1 MPTQLNTSADPAPVF
16 KPFVWVAPRLQGA
29 AYDQLADARDI
40 AAGVAIALQMVE
52 STQLE
57 VENGDAPL
65 LGERE
70 SSALMRMSI
79 ASMNLLRDRI
89 DQQFEYMNKTGQ
101 AASATQQGD
110 GA

>member
-1 MPTQLNTSADPAPVF
+1 MSTHLNCTDPAPVF
-16 KPFVWVAPRLQGA
+16 KPFAWVAPRLQCDT
-29 AYDQLADARDI
+29 YDPLADARDI

-52 STQLE
+52 RANMD

-101 AASATQQGD
+101 PAPVSQQG
-110 GA
+110 GTA